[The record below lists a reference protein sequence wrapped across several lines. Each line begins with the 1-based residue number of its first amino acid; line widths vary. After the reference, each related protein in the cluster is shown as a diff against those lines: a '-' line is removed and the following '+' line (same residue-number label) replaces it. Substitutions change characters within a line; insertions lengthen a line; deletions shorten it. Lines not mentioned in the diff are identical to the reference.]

1 MNNTC
6 VCCGAII
13 PEGRQVCPICAL
25 KASQGKLSRAEIRR
39 WQRVQ
44 EKKKSVFTVTQA
56 ELDRLAKNRA
66 LELLEDGIRKFR
78 DSEKDM
84 MIADLRKLL
93 SLNLAIYGDVL
104 GDMGILTRDNVEEV
118 LTQTRSRWDR
128 VDELIMNGNRHEL
141 QNYASSLG
149 ADDDMFN
156 DFMERKGTPR
166 EIAEEIL
173 IDIDESEG

>member
-13 PEGRQVCPICAL
+13 PEGRQVCPVCAD
-25 KASQGKLSRAEIRR
+25 KAMSGKLSRAEIRR

-44 EKKKSVFTVTQA
+44 AKKERTFTVTQK
-56 ELDRLAKNRA
+56 ELDRLAKGRA

-78 DSEKDM
+78 DSEIRM
-84 MIADLRKLL
+84 MVDDLRKVT

-118 LTQTRSRWDR
+118 LKRTRERWDH
-128 VDELIMNGNRHEL
+128 VDDLIMNGNRHEL
-141 QNYASSLG
+141 QKYASSLG
-149 ADDDMFN
+149 ADDDMFVG
-156 DFMERKGTPR
+156 FMERKKDPA
-166 EIAEEIL
+166 EIANEII
-173 IDIDESEG
+173 IDIEEG